1 MPRILILV
9 LAAIAAVAVDPA
21 APATAALLGRALL
34 PNGDFT
40 AGWQGWAP
48 AEGDKKAGK
57 VQLASEDGNTFLRL
71 AQPTQVLR
79 SSRIVID
86 PAWKTLHVRC
96 RMRVEG
102 LQANEAISYGNAR
115 LANSFVM
122 PDGKR
127 RYLGIVQTAKD
138 TGGWKELAAEAA
150 IPEGAKE
157 FEVACGNFGKAGQC
171 DFDDIVVTA
180 E

>member
-1 MPRILILV
+1 MPRIPALL
-9 LAAIAAVAVDPA
+9 LAACALAAADPA
-21 APATAALLGRALL
+21 SAAATAGANLV

-40 AGWQGWAP
+40 AGWQGWSP
-48 AEGDKKAGK
+48 SDNDKKAAK

-79 SSRIVID
+79 TAKIAID
-86 PAWKTLHVRC
+86 PGWKVLHVRC
-96 RMRVEG
+96 RLRTEG
-102 LQANEAISYGNAR
+102 LVVNDAIGFGNAR
-115 LANSFVM
+115 LANSFIM

-127 RYLGIVQTAKD
+127 KYLGIVQVTKD
-138 TGGWKELAAEAA
+138 TGGWQALSVDAKV
-150 IPEGAKE
+150 PDGAKE

-171 DFDDIVVTA
+171 DFDDITVTA